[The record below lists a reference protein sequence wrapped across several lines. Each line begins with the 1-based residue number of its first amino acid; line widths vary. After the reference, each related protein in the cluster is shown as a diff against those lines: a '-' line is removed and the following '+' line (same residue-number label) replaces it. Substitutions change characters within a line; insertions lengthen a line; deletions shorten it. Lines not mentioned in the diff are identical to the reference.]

1 MYYTYILRC
10 ADNTL
15 YTGYTNDLPHRIDAH
30 NNGVGAKYTK
40 ARLPVKLVYQ
50 EMFDTKPEAMK
61 REHQIKQLTREQKL
75 DLIKAYD
82 NNGA

>member
-10 ADNTL
+10 ADSTL
-15 YTGYTNDLPHRIDAH
+15 YTGYTNDLSHRIDAH
-30 NNGVGAKYTK
+30 NNGNGAKYTK
-40 ARLPVKLVYQ
+40 ARLPVELVYQ
-50 EMFDTKPEAMK
+50 ETFNTKPEAMK